1 MSDETKTKAVDELI
15 TAILPPL
22 FNACLEVSDIQSQH
36 ASAAFVSYIM
46 DKATAAV
53 LEATFTQAEGS
64 LESLIGMMRMI
75 EATDSLDVLFYV
87 LRVVGIIV
95 EKVPTMSPTLRAR
108 GVLRWVERMSNAA
121 VVRQDVQAGLITS
134 KSGRIKD
141 KHISK
146 SASDIMSKAWQH
158 ANAMPANTQMA
169 QMCTALVS
177 GNDEA
182 LQALAQAL
190 TSSPIGISVHELNTC
205 DIASALLTYL
215 RRPGTKQWDSFD
227 ETFSGSWGQNEKLD
241 ALIRPLVH
249 FISTEENWHVNAA
262 GRCVNHVLC
271 VMWVL
276 CLYDQVSRVCV

>member
-1 MSDETKTKAVDELI
+1 MSDETRAKAIEELI
-15 TAILPPL
+15 STVLPPL

-53 LEATFTQAEGS
+53 LETTFLQGEGS
-64 LESLIGMMRMI
+64 FESLIGMMRMI
-75 EATDSLDVLFYV
+75 ESTDSLDVLFYV
-87 LRVVGIIV
+87 LRVVGTIV

-146 SASDIMSKAWQH
+146 SASDIMTKAWPH
-158 ANAMPANTQMA
+158 SNSLPANTQLVHT
-169 QMCTALVS
+169 CGALVS

-182 LQALAQAL
+182 LQALAQIS

-205 DIASALLTYL
+205 DVASALLTYL
-215 RRPGTKQWDSFD
+215 RRPGTKHWASFD
-227 ETFSGSWGQNEKLD
+227 EAFSGFWGQNEKLD

-262 GRCVNHVLC
+262 GRYMPIFVRV
-271 VMWVL
+271 
-276 CLYDQVSRVCV
+276 QVFVCTVAMRKLQ